1 MCAVSRCRCPW
12 PRRLAAG
19 RRQACQCCRAG
30 RLRSSRELFVA
41 VTVTA
46 ARGHS
51 RLAFTCTCQVVPVL
65 YQMKSALEEARYCQ
79 RHYPVLPG
87 PGSGAGGTGRG
98 PRWRGPQ
105 RRIEVAVVAGGSV
118 PGMVAAAGGTRRG
131 HVRGR
136 AGAAAGDEPEPD
148 PGEAE
153 FDRPGRCEPD
163 SAAQFAWA

>member
-65 YQMKSALEEARYCQ
+65 YQMKSALEEARYCWRDRARSQ
-79 RHYPVLPG
+79 MARASAKDRG
-87 PGSGAGGTGRG
+87 GRG
-98 PRWRGPQ
+98 
-105 RRIEVAVVAGGSV
+105 GGRERAAARS
-118 PGMVAAAGGTRRG
+118 GMVAAAGGTRRG

-148 PGEAE
+148 RGEAE

-163 SAAQFAWA
+163 SGGAICVGVIWRLVEAVE